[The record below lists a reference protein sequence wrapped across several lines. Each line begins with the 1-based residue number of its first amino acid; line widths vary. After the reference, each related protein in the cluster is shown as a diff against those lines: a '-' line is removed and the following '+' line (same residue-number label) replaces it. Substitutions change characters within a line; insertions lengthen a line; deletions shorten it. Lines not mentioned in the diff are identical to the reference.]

1 MHELAVTQSILEI
14 AERHA
19 REAGARRV
27 NRLRLVIGEFA
38 SIVDDSVAFYWD
50 MIAKGTLCEG
60 SSLEFRRVPAR
71 LGCLDCGREYLLEGE
86 LAPCPDCKSERVR
99 ILGGDEFR
107 LESIDVETDP
117 APNTER
123 SAGT

>member
-1 MHELAVTQSILEI
+1 VHELAVTRSLLET

-19 REAGARRV
+19 REAGALRV
-27 NRLRLVIGEFA
+27 TRLRLVIGEFA
-38 SIVDDSVAFYWD
+38 SIVDDSISFYWD
-50 MIAKGTLCEG
+50 IIAKGTLCEG

-71 LGCLDCGREYLLEGE
+71 LGCLDCSREYLLEGE
-86 LAPCPDCKSERVR
+86 LVPCPDCRSERVR

-107 LESIDVETDP
+107 LESIDVETAH

-123 SAGT
+123 SSGT